1 MKNAPSSGVRFFKFG
16 FMIMAEYDV
25 VVVGGG
31 HAGIEATHAAWKMG
45 VKTAMLTMDVNAIG
59 RMSCNPA
66 VGGVAKGQIVRDI
79 DALGGLMGLLTDKA
93 GIQFRMLNMSKG
105 PAVWGPRAQCDMKYY
120 SEVAR
125 EVITSLPGLD
135 VIEGELASFERMPD
149 GRLEIMLLDG
159 NRYITKNIVVTS
171 GTFLASK
178 MFTGLETSVG
188 GRVGE
193 PSSDK
198 LSECLQRFGVQLR
211 RLKTGTPSRLDPASI
226 DFNECDVQ
234 HGDEFPWPMSDRHLD
249 NTVPGFDS
257 SYFWGDPQKKFI
269 RNDCVCWVT
278 RTNIKT
284 HDILRSGFKD
294 SPMFS
299 GRIHGKGPRYC
310 PSIEDKINRFG
321 DRDGHQLFL
330 EPEQAD
336 IGRIYINGFSSS
348 LPADIQLA
356 AIHTIPG
363 LTRAKVLQIGYAVEY
378 DSVDAT
384 QLYPTFEC
392 KNVPGLYFAGQVC
405 GTSGYEEAAGQGL
418 MAGIN
423 AALKVKGEEP
433 LILGRS
439 ESYLGVMV
447 DDLVNVLLDE
457 PYRMFTSRAEYRL
470 FLRSDN
476 AEARL
481 KEKAHKIGMISDA
494 DYGDWLR
501 RKQLMEDIKTR
512 LAETSAA
519 PDEANKILEAGGQAL
534 ATERTRW
541 INVLRRPGI
550 DPEVFFKTALPEQ
563 SLSRRD
569 QWYMY
574 AEEIYAGF
582 FDRQAREIDDQKK
595 MESVKLSPDLDYMS
609 ISAISIESRQR
620 LNAQKPL
627 TLGQASRIPGVRPA
641 DITVL
646 AHWLENRS

>member
-1 MKNAPSSGVRFFKFG
+1 MSMV
-16 FMIMAEYDV
+16 IAEFDV

-45 VKTAMLTMDVNAIG
+45 VKTAMLTMDLNAIG

-125 EVITSLPGLD
+125 ETMENLPGLTL
-135 VIEGELASFERMPD
+135 IQGELAAFERMND
-149 GRLEIMLLDG
+149 GRLELMLLNGD
-159 NRYITKNIVVTS
+159 RYITRAVVVTS

-178 MFTGLETSVG
+178 MFTGLETSIG

-193 PSSDK
+193 PSADK
-198 LSECLQRFGVQLR
+198 LSECLAKNGIRLR
-211 RLKTGTPSRLDPASI
+211 RLKTGTPSRLDPDSI

-234 HGDEFPWPMSDRHLD
+234 HGDEHPWPMSDRHLAE
-249 NTVPGFDS
+249 TVPGRDEN
-257 SYFWGDPQKKFI
+257 YFWGDQVNKFI
-269 RNDCVCWVT
+269 RNDCVCWIT

-336 IGRIYINGFSSS
+336 IGRVYINGFSSS

-433 LILGRS
+433 FILGRS

-447 DDLVNVLLDE
+447 DDLVNILLDE

-476 AEARL
+476 AEMRL
-481 KEKAHKIGMISDA
+481 KEKARKIGMISDR
-494 DYGDWLR
+494 DWEDWTR
-501 RKQLMEDIKTR
+501 RRDFMTNLKTQFT
-512 LAETSAA
+512 ETSAT
-519 PDEANKILEAGGQAL
+519 PEEANVVLAAGGQAL
-534 ATERTRW
+534 ASERTRW

-550 DPEVFFKTALPEQ
+550 DPETFFKVAAPDAKIT
-563 SLSRRD
+563 RRD

-574 AEEIYAGF
+574 AEELYAGF
-582 FDRQAREIDDQKK
+582 FDRQEREIDDQKK
-595 MESVKLSPDLDYMS
+595 MEKVKLSPDFDYMS
-609 ISAISIESRQR
+609 ITAISIESRQR
-620 LNAQKPL
+620 LNAHKPL

-646 AHWLENRS
+646 AHWLENH

>member
-1 MKNAPSSGVRFFKFG
+1 
-16 FMIMAEYDV
+16 MILAEYDV
-25 VVVGGG
+25 VVIGGG
-31 HAGIEATHAAWKMG
+31 HAGIEATHAAWKLG

-125 EVITSLPGLD
+125 EVITGLPGLD
-135 VIEGELASFERMPD
+135 VIEGELAAFDRMSD
-149 GRLEIMLLDG
+149 GRLELTLLDG
-159 NRYITKNIVVTS
+159 KRYVCKAIVITS

-178 MFTGLETSVG
+178 MFTGLETSIG

-198 LSECLQRFGVQLR
+198 LSECLAREGVQLR
-211 RLKTGTPSRLDPASI
+211 RLKTGTPSRLDPDSI
-226 DFNECDVQ
+226 DFDECEVQ
-234 HGDEFPWPMSDRHLD
+234 HGDDAPWPMSDRHLD
-249 NTVPGFDS
+249 NTVPGRDA
-257 SYFWGDPQKKFI
+257 SYFWGNPSAQAV
-269 RNDCVCWVT
+269 RNDCVCWIT

-336 IGRIYINGFSSS
+336 IGRVYINGFSSS
-348 LPADIQLA
+348 LPADIQLQ

-392 KNVPGLYFAGQVC
+392 KKVPGLYFAGQVC

-433 LILGRS
+433 FILGRS

-481 KEKAHKIGMISDA
+481 KEKARKIGMLSESDFV
-494 DYGDWLR
+494 DWVR
-501 RKQLMEDIKTR
+501 RQELMSTVRER
-512 LAETSAA
+512 LATTSAL
-519 PDEANKILEAGGQAL
+519 PDEANSILAAGGQAL

-550 DPEVFFKTALPEQ
+550 DPEMFFKVAVPDQEI
-563 SLSRRD
+563 SRRD

-595 MESVKLSPDLDYMS
+595 MESVKLSPDLDFMQ

-646 AHWLENRS
+646 AHWLENRT

>member
-1 MKNAPSSGVRFFKFG
+1 MSVIAQF
-16 FMIMAEYDV
+16 DV
-25 VVVGGG
+25 VIVGGG
-31 HAGIEATHAAWKMG
+31 HAGIEATHAAWKLG

-105 PAVWGPRAQCDMKYY
+105 PAVWGPRAQCDMKFY

-125 EVITSLPGLD
+125 EVVTNLPGLS
-135 VIEGELASFERMPD
+135 VIQGELAAFERMPD
-149 GRLEIMLLDG
+149 GSLELTLLNGD
-159 NRYITKNIVVTS
+159 RYQTRAIVITS
-171 GTFLASK
+171 GTFLASR
-178 MFTGLETSVG
+178 MFTGLDTSFG

-193 PSSDK
+193 PSADK
-198 LSECLQRFGVQLR
+198 LSECIAKNGIELR
-211 RLKTGTPSRLDPASI
+211 RLKTGTPSRLDPDSI

-234 HGDEFPWPMSDRHLD
+234 RGDDVAWPMSDRHIAD
-249 NTVPGFDS
+249 TVPGRDAD
-257 SYFWGDPQKKFI
+257 YFWGDASNHFV
-269 RNDCVCWVT
+269 RNDCVCWIT
-278 RTNIKT
+278 RTNLKT

-336 IGRIYINGFSSS
+336 IGRVYINGFSSS

-363 LTRAKVLQIGYAVEY
+363 LTRARVLQIGYAVEY

-392 KNVPGLYFAGQVC
+392 KSVPGLYFAGQVC

-418 MAGIN
+418 LAGIN
-423 AALKVKGEEP
+423 AALKIKGEAP
-433 LILGRS
+433 FILGRS
-439 ESYLGVMV
+439 DSYLGVMA
-447 DDLVNVLLDE
+447 DDLTNILLDE

-481 KEKAHKIGMISDA
+481 KERAHAIGMISDA
-494 DYGDWLR
+494 DYADWQAR
-501 RKQLMEDIKTR
+501 VCRMEHVRKR
-512 LAETSAA
+512 LNEESAT
-519 PDEANKILEAGGQAL
+519 PDQANAILSAGGQAP

-550 DPEVFFKTALPEQ
+550 DPEKFFDVAVPDEAIN
-563 SLSRRD
+563 RRD
-569 QWYMY
+569 RWYMY
-574 AEEIYAGF
+574 AEELYAGF
-582 FDRQAREIDDQKK
+582 FDRQSREIADQKK
-595 MESVKLSPDLDYMS
+595 MESVRLPENFDYMQV
-609 ISAISIESRQR
+609 SAISIESRQR
-620 LNAQKPL
+620 LNAHKPL

-646 AHWLENRS
+646 SHWLENRG

>member
-1 MKNAPSSGVRFFKFG
+1 MTSF
-16 FMIMAEYDV
+16 DV

-31 HAGIEATHAAWKMG
+31 HAGIEATHAAWKLG
-45 VKTAMLTMDVNAIG
+45 VKTAMLTMDINAIG

-105 PAVWGPRAQCDMKYY
+105 PAVWGPRVQCDMKYY

-125 EVITSLPGLD
+125 DAITGLSGLTVIQ
-135 VIEGELASFERMPD
+135 GELASFERMPD
-149 GRLEIMLLDG
+149 GRMELTLLNG
-159 NRYITKNIVVTS
+159 ERYETRALVITS
-171 GTFLASK
+171 GTFLASR
-178 MFTGLETSVG
+178 MFTGLDTSIG

-193 PSSDK
+193 PSADK
-198 LSECLQRFGVQLR
+198 LSECLARNGIRLR
-211 RLKTGTPSRLDPASI
+211 RLKTGTPSRLDPDTI
-226 DFNECDVQ
+226 DFGECEVQ
-234 HGDEFPWPMSDRHLD
+234 HGDAHPWPMSDRHL
-249 NTVPGFDS
+249 NPV
-257 SYFWGDPQKKFI
+257 
-269 RNDCVCWVT
+269 RNDCVCWIT

-336 IGRIYINGFSSS
+336 IGRVYINGFSSS

-384 QLYPTFEC
+384 QLYPTLEC

-423 AALKVKGEEP
+423 AALKVKNEP
-433 LILGRS
+433 PFILGRS
-439 ESYLGVMV
+439 DSYLGVMLN
-447 DDLVNVLLDE
+447 DLVTTLLDE

-476 AEARL
+476 AETRLKERAHQIGMLSDEDYADWQARL
-481 KEKAHKIGMISDA
+481 KAMGEVRSFLETESATPEQA
-494 DYGDWLR
+494 NLV
-501 RKQLMEDIKTR
+501 
-512 LAETSAA
+512 LAE
-519 PDEANKILEAGGQAL
+519 GGQAL
-534 ATERTRW
+534 ANTRTRW

-550 DPEVFFKTALPEQ
+550 DPEQLFRVAMPERNIP
-563 SLSRRD
+563 RRD
-569 QWYMY
+569 QWFMY

-582 FDRQAREIDDQKK
+582 LDRQSREIEEQKK
-595 MESVKLSPDLDYMS
+595 MESVRLPDDLDFMQVS
-609 ISAISIESRQR
+609 VISIESRQR
-620 LNAQKPL
+620 LNSVKPM
-627 TLGQASRIPGVRPA
+627 TLGQASRVPGVRPA
-641 DITVL
+641 DITML
-646 AHWLENRS
+646 YHWLENHRFS

>member
-1 MKNAPSSGVRFFKFG
+1 
-16 FMIMAEYDV
+16 
-25 VVVGGG
+25 
-31 HAGIEATHAAWKMG
+31 
-45 VKTAMLTMDVNAIG
+45 MLTMDINAIG

-125 EVITSLPGLD
+125 DIITSLPGLA
-135 VIEGELASFERMPD
+135 VIQGELAAFERMAD
-149 GRLEIMLLDG
+149 GRLELTLLNG
-159 NRYITKNIVVTS
+159 ERYVTRVLVITS

-178 MFTGLETSVG
+178 MFTGLETSIG

-193 PSSDK
+193 PSADK
-198 LSECLQRFGVQLR
+198 LSECLAQNGIALR
-211 RLKTGTPSRLDPASI
+211 RLKTGTPSRLDPGTI
-226 DFNECDVQ
+226 DFDECDVQ
-234 HGDEFPWPMSDRHLD
+234 HGDAVPWPMSDRHH
-249 NTVPGFDS
+249 NPV
-257 SYFWGDPQKKFI
+257 
-269 RNDCVCWVT
+269 RNDCVCWIT

-336 IGRIYINGFSSS
+336 IGRVYINGFSSS

-392 KNVPGLYFAGQVC
+392 KKVPGLYFAGQVC

-418 MAGIN
+418 LAGIN
-423 AALKVKGEEP
+423 AALKIKGEAP
-433 LILGRS
+433 FILGRS
-439 ESYLGVMV
+439 DSYLGVMA
-447 DDLVNVLLDE
+447 DDLTNILLDE

-476 AEARL
+476 AENRL
-481 KEKAHKIGMISDA
+481 KERAHAIGMISDLDYA
-494 DYGDWLR
+494 DWKHRQD
-501 RKQLMEDIKTR
+501 LMEKTR
-512 LAETSAA
+512 KFLTEESAT
-519 PDEANKILEAGGQAL
+519 PEQANRILESGGQAL
-534 ATERTRW
+534 STERTRW

-550 DPEVFFKTALPEQ
+550 NPELFFDVVAPVAAASGAIPETP
-563 SLSRRD
+563 LCRRD
-569 QWYMY
+569 RWFLY
-574 AEEIYAGF
+574 AEELYAGF
-582 FDRQAREIDDQKK
+582 FDRQAREIEDQKK
-595 MESVKLSPDLDYMS
+595 MESVKLPADMDFMQVT
-609 ISAISIESRQR
+609 AISIESRQR
-620 LNAQKPL
+620 LNAHKPL
-627 TLGQASRIPGVRPA
+627 TLGQASRVPGVRPA

-646 AHWLENRS
+646 AHWLENKGPLT

>member
-1 MKNAPSSGVRFFKFG
+1 MTEF
-16 FMIMAEYDV
+16 DV

-31 HAGIEATHAAWKMG
+31 HAGIEATHAAWKLG
-45 VKTAMLTMDVNAIG
+45 VKTAMLTMDINAIG

-79 DALGGLMGLLTDKA
+79 DALGGLMGILTDKA

-120 SEVAR
+120 SEIAR
-125 EVITSLPGLD
+125 ETIAGLPGLTL
-135 VIEGELASFERMPD
+135 IEGELTAFERMPD
-149 GRLEIMLLDG
+149 GRLQITLLNGD
-159 NRYITKNIVVTS
+159 RYVTRSIVVTS

-193 PSSDK
+193 PSADK
-198 LSECLQRFGVQLR
+198 LSECLAANGIALR
-211 RLKTGTPSRLDPASI
+211 RLKTGTPSRLDPDSI
-226 DFNECDVQ
+226 DFGECDVQ
-234 HGDEFPWPMSDRHLD
+234 HGDAVPWPFSDRHSNAL
-249 NTVPGFDS
+249 
-257 SYFWGDPQKKFI
+257 
-269 RNDCVCWVT
+269 RNDCVCWIT

-336 IGRIYINGFSSS
+336 IGRVYINGFSSS

-392 KNVPGLYFAGQVC
+392 KKVPGLYFAGQVC

-433 LILGRS
+433 FILGRS

-481 KEKAHKIGMISDA
+481 KEKARKIGMIDDTDWA
-494 DYGDWLR
+494 DWVR
-501 RKQLMEDIKTR
+501 RRDQMVALKASLVAESASPED
-512 LAETSAA
+512 
-519 PDEANKILEAGGQAL
+519 ANKILAAGGQAL

-550 DPEVFFKTALPEQ
+550 DPELFFDVALP
-563 SLSRRD
+563 SLPNPGSSLCRRD
-569 QWYMY
+569 RWYMY

-582 FDRQAREIDDQKK
+582 FDRQSREIADQKK
-595 MESVKLSPDLDYMS
+595 MESVKLAPDFDYMQ
-609 ISAISIESRQR
+609 IPAISIESRQR

-646 AHWLENRS
+646 AHWLENRA

>member
-1 MKNAPSSGVRFFKFG
+1 MTSF
-16 FMIMAEYDV
+16 DV

-31 HAGIEATHAAWKMG
+31 HAGIEATHAAWKLG
-45 VKTAMLTMDVNAIG
+45 VKTAMLTMDINAIG

-125 EVITSLPGLD
+125 EVITGLPGVT
-135 VIEGELASFERMPD
+135 VIQGELATFDRMPD
-149 GRLEIMLLDG
+149 GRLELTLLNG
-159 NRYITKNIVVTS
+159 ERYETRALVITS
-171 GTFLASK
+171 GTFLASR
-178 MFTGLETSVG
+178 MFTGLDTSVG

-193 PSSDK
+193 PSADK
-198 LSECLQRFGVQLR
+198 LSECLAKNGIRLR
-211 RLKTGTPSRLDPASI
+211 RLKTGTPSRLDPDTI
-226 DFNECDVQ
+226 DFDECEVQ
-234 HGDEFPWPMSDRHLD
+234 HGDEKPWPMSDRHY
-249 NTVPGFDS
+249 NPV
-257 SYFWGDPQKKFI
+257 
-269 RNDCVCWVT
+269 RNDCVCWIT
-278 RTNIKT
+278 RTNLKT

-336 IGRIYINGFSSS
+336 IGRVYINGFSSS

-363 LTRAKVLQIGYAVEY
+363 LTRARVLQIGYAVEY

-384 QLYPTFEC
+384 QLYPTLEC

-423 AALKVKGEEP
+423 AALKVKNEP
-433 LILGRS
+433 PFILGRS
-439 ESYLGVMV
+439 DSYLGVMLN
-447 DDLVNVLLDE
+447 DLVTTLLDE

-476 AEARL
+476 AETRL
-481 KEKAHKIGMISDA
+481 KERAHQIGMLSDEDYA
-494 DYGDWLR
+494 DWQNRLKAMGEVRSFLETESATPE
-501 RKQLMEDIKTR
+501 QANLV
-512 LAETSAA
+512 LAE
-519 PDEANKILEAGGQAL
+519 GGQAL
-534 ATERTRW
+534 ANTRTRW

-550 DPEVFFKTALPEQ
+550 DPERLFAVALPDR
-563 SLSRRD
+563 SISRRD
-569 QWYMY
+569 QWFMY

-582 FDRQAREIDDQKK
+582 LDRQSREIEEQKK
-595 MESVKLSPDLDYMS
+595 MESVRLPADLDFMHVS
-609 ISAISIESRQR
+609 VISIESRQR
-620 LNAQKPL
+620 LNAVKPM
-627 TLGQASRIPGVRPA
+627 TLGQASRVPGVRPA
-641 DITVL
+641 DITML
-646 AHWLENRS
+646 YHWLENRG

>member
-1 MKNAPSSGVRFFKFG
+1 MTSF
-16 FMIMAEYDV
+16 DV

-31 HAGIEATHAAWKMG
+31 HAGIEATHAAWKLG
-45 VKTAMLTMDVNAIG
+45 VKTAMLTMDINAIG

-93 GIQFRMLNMSKG
+93 GIQSRMLNMSKG

-125 EVITSLPGLD
+125 DAITGLSGLTVIQ
-135 VIEGELASFERMPD
+135 GELASFERMPD
-149 GRLEIMLLDG
+149 GRMELTLLNG
-159 NRYITKNIVVTS
+159 ERYETRALVITS
-171 GTFLASK
+171 GTFLASR
-178 MFTGLETSVG
+178 MFTGLDTSIG

-193 PSSDK
+193 PSADK
-198 LSECLQRFGVQLR
+198 LSECLARNGIRLR
-211 RLKTGTPSRLDPASI
+211 RLKTGTPSRLDPDTI
-226 DFNECDVQ
+226 DFGECEIQ
-234 HGDEFPWPMSDRHLD
+234 HGDAHPWPMSDRHH
-249 NTVPGFDS
+249 NPV
-257 SYFWGDPQKKFI
+257 
-269 RNDCVCWVT
+269 RNDCVCWIT

-336 IGRIYINGFSSS
+336 IGRVYINGFSSS

-384 QLYPTFEC
+384 QLYPTLEC

-423 AALKVKGEEP
+423 AALKVKNEP
-433 LILGRS
+433 PFILGRS
-439 ESYLGVMV
+439 DSYLGVMLN
-447 DDLVNVLLDE
+447 DLVTTLLDE

-476 AEARL
+476 AETRLKERAHQIGMLSDEDYADWQARL
-481 KEKAHKIGMISDA
+481 KAMGEVRSFLETESATPEQA
-494 DYGDWLR
+494 NLV
-501 RKQLMEDIKTR
+501 
-512 LAETSAA
+512 LAE
-519 PDEANKILEAGGQAL
+519 GGQAL
-534 ATERTRW
+534 ANTRTRW

-550 DPEVFFKTALPEQ
+550 DPEQLFRVAMPERNIP
-563 SLSRRD
+563 RRD
-569 QWYMY
+569 QWFMY

-582 FDRQAREIDDQKK
+582 LDRQSREIEEQKK
-595 MESVKLSPDLDYMS
+595 MESVRLPDDLDFIQVS
-609 ISAISIESRQR
+609 VISIESRQR
-620 LNAQKPL
+620 LNSVKPM
-627 TLGQASRIPGVRPA
+627 TLGQASRVPGVRPA
-641 DITVL
+641 DITML
-646 AHWLENRS
+646 YHWLENHRFS

>member
-1 MKNAPSSGVRFFKFG
+1 
-16 FMIMAEYDV
+16 MILAEYDV
-25 VVVGGG
+25 VVIGGG
-31 HAGIEATHAAWKMG
+31 HAGIEATHAAWKLG
-45 VKTAMLTMDVNAIG
+45 VKTAMLTMEINAIG

-105 PAVWGPRAQCDMKYY
+105 PAVWGPRAQCDMKFY
-120 SEVAR
+120 SEVAK

-135 VIEGELASFERMPD
+135 VIEGELAAFERMSD
-149 GRLEIMLLDG
+149 GRLELTLLDG
-159 NRYITKNIVVTS
+159 KRYIAKSIVITS

-178 MFTGLETSVG
+178 MFTGLDTSIG

-193 PSSDK
+193 PSADK
-198 LSECLQRFGVQLR
+198 LSECLAREGVQLR
-211 RLKTGTPSRLDPASI
+211 RLKTGTPSRLDPDSI
-226 DFNECDVQ
+226 DFDECEVQ
-234 HGDEFPWPMSDRHLD
+234 RGDDAPWPMSDRHLD
-249 NTVPGFDS
+249 NTVPGRDAN
-257 SYFWGDPQKKFI
+257 YFWGNPSARTV
-269 RNDCVCWVT
+269 RNDCVCWIT
-278 RTNIKT
+278 RTNLKT

-336 IGRIYINGFSSS
+336 IGRVYINGFSSS
-348 LPADIQLA
+348 LPADIQLQ

-392 KNVPGLYFAGQVC
+392 KKVPGLYFAGQVC

-481 KEKAHKIGMISDA
+481 KEKARKIGMLSESDFV
-494 DYGDWLR
+494 DWVR
-501 RKQLMEDIKTR
+501 RRELMATIKER
-512 LAETSAA
+512 LATTSAL
-519 PDEANKILEAGGQAL
+519 PEEANSILSEGGQAL

-550 DPEVFFKTALPEQ
+550 DPEMFFKVAVPDLNIA
-563 SLSRRD
+563 RRD

-595 MESVKLSPDLDYMS
+595 MESVKLSPDFDFMQ

-646 AHWLENRS
+646 AHWLENRT

>member
-1 MKNAPSSGVRFFKFG
+1 MTSF
-16 FMIMAEYDV
+16 DV

-31 HAGIEATHAAWKMG
+31 HAGIEATHAAWKLG
-45 VKTAMLTMDVNAIG
+45 VKTAMLTMDINAIG

-125 EVITSLPGLD
+125 DAITGLSGLTVIQ
-135 VIEGELASFERMPD
+135 GELASFERMPD
-149 GRLEIMLLDG
+149 GRMELTLLNG
-159 NRYITKNIVVTS
+159 ERYETRALVITS
-171 GTFLASK
+171 GTFLASR
-178 MFTGLETSVG
+178 MFTGLDTSIG

-193 PSSDK
+193 PSADK
-198 LSECLQRFGVQLR
+198 LSECLARNGIRLR
-211 RLKTGTPSRLDPASI
+211 RLKTGTPSRLDPDTI
-226 DFNECDVQ
+226 DFGECEVQ
-234 HGDEFPWPMSDRHLD
+234 HGDAHPWPMSDRHH
-249 NTVPGFDS
+249 NPV
-257 SYFWGDPQKKFI
+257 
-269 RNDCVCWVT
+269 RNDCVCWIT

-336 IGRIYINGFSSS
+336 IGRVYINGFSSS

-384 QLYPTFEC
+384 QLYPTLEC

-423 AALKVKGEEP
+423 AALKVKNEP
-433 LILGRS
+433 PFILGRS
-439 ESYLGVMV
+439 DSYLGVMLN
-447 DDLVNVLLDE
+447 DLVTTLLDE

-476 AEARL
+476 AETRL
-481 KEKAHKIGMISDA
+481 KERAHQIGMLSDEDYA
-494 DYGDWLR
+494 DWQAR
-501 RKQLMEDIKTR
+501 IKAMGEVRSFLETESATPEQANLV
-512 LAETSAA
+512 LAE
-519 PDEANKILEAGGQAL
+519 GGQAL
-534 ATERTRW
+534 ANTRTRW

-550 DPEVFFKTALPEQ
+550 DPEQLFREAMPERNIP
-563 SLSRRD
+563 RRD
-569 QWYMY
+569 QWFMY

-582 FDRQAREIDDQKK
+582 LDRQSREIEEQKK
-595 MESVKLSPDLDYMS
+595 MESVRLPDDLDFMQVS
-609 ISAISIESRQR
+609 VISIESRQR
-620 LNAQKPL
+620 LNFVKPM
-627 TLGQASRIPGVRPA
+627 TLGQASRVPGVRPA
-641 DITVL
+641 DITML
-646 AHWLENRS
+646 YHWLENHRFS

>member
-1 MKNAPSSGVRFFKFG
+1 MSLV
-16 FMIMAEYDV
+16 AEFDV

-31 HAGIEATHAAWKMG
+31 HAGIEATHAAWKLG
-45 VKTAMLTMDVNAIG
+45 VKTAMLTMDINAIG

-125 EVITSLPGLD
+125 EVITNLPGLS
-135 VIEGELASFERMPD
+135 VIQGELAAFERMAD
-149 GRLEIMLLDG
+149 GRLELTLLSG
-159 NRYITKNIVVTS
+159 ERYITRSLVITS

-178 MFTGLETSVG
+178 MFTGLETSIG

-193 PSSDK
+193 PSADK
-198 LSECLQRFGVQLR
+198 LSESLAREGIALR
-211 RLKTGTPSRLDPASI
+211 RLKTGTPSRLDPDSI

-234 HGDEFPWPMSDRHLD
+234 RGDDAPWPMSDRHLAE
-249 NTVPGFDS
+249 TVPGRDAN
-257 SYFWGDPQKKFI
+257 YFWGDPANKFI
-269 RNDCVCWVT
+269 RNDCVCWIT
-278 RTNIKT
+278 RTNLKT

-336 IGRIYINGFSSS
+336 IGRVYINGFSSS

-363 LTRAKVLQIGYAVEY
+363 LTRARVLQIGYAVEY

-392 KNVPGLYFAGQVC
+392 KKVPGLYFAGQVC

-418 MAGIN
+418 LAGIN
-423 AALKVKGEEP
+423 AALKIKGEEP

-439 ESYLGVMV
+439 DSYLGVMA
-447 DDLVNVLLDE
+447 DDLVNILLDE

-476 AEARL
+476 AETRL
-481 KEKAHKIGMISDA
+481 KERAHKIGMISDS
-494 DYGDWLR
+494 DYSDWKR
-501 RKQLMEDIKTR
+501 RQDLMATARTR
-512 LAETSAA
+512 MTEESAT
-519 PDEANKILEAGGQAL
+519 PDQANPILEAGGQAL
-534 ATERTRW
+534 SAERTRW

-550 DPEVFFKTALPEQ
+550 DPEQLFRTALPD
-563 SLSRRD
+563 LNLTRRD
-569 QWYMY
+569 QWFMY

-595 MESVKLSPDLDYMS
+595 MESVRLPVDFDYMQVT
-609 ISAISIESRQR
+609 AVSIESRQR
-620 LNAQKPL
+620 LNAHKPL
-627 TLGQASRIPGVRPA
+627 TLGQASRVPGVRPA

-646 AHWLENRS
+646 AHWLENRRF

>member
-1 MKNAPSSGVRFFKFG
+1 MLGTGQFFS
-16 FMIMAEYDV
+16 MLIAEYDV

-31 HAGIEATHAAWKMG
+31 HAGIEATHAAWKLG
-45 VKTAMLTMDVNAIG
+45 VKTAMLTMDINAIG

-125 EVITSLPGLD
+125 DVITNLPGLS
-135 VIEGELASFERMPD
+135 VIQGELAAFERMPD
-149 GRLEIMLLDG
+149 GRLELTLLNG
-159 NRYITKNIVVTS
+159 ERYVTRALVVTS

-178 MFTGLETSVG
+178 MFTGLETSIG

-193 PSSDK
+193 PSADK
-198 LSECLQRFGVQLR
+198 LSESLAKHGIALR
-211 RLKTGTPSRLDPASI
+211 RLKTGTPSRLDPDTI

-234 HGDEFPWPMSDRHLD
+234 HGDDSPWPMSDRHLAE
-249 NTVPGFDS
+249 TVPGRSAD
-257 SYFWGDPQKKFI
+257 YFWGDQANKFI
-269 RNDCVCWVT
+269 RNDCVCWIT
-278 RTNIKT
+278 RTNLKT
-284 HDILRSGFKD
+284 HEILRSGFKD

-336 IGRIYINGFSSS
+336 IGRVYINGFSSS

-392 KNVPGLYFAGQVC
+392 KKVPGLYFAGQVC

-418 MAGIN
+418 LAGIN
-423 AALKVKGEEP
+423 AALKIKGEGP
-433 LILGRS
+433 FILGRS
-439 ESYLGVMV
+439 DSYLGVMA
-447 DDLVNVLLDE
+447 DDLSNILLDE

-476 AEARL
+476 AEMRL
-481 KEKAHKIGMISDA
+481 KERSHDIGMISDS
-494 DYGDWLR
+494 DYEDWMR
-501 RKQLMEDIKTR
+501 RRGLMESARTR
-512 LAETSAA
+512 MVEESATPEQANEILA
-519 PDEANKILEAGGQAL
+519 LGGQAL

-541 INVLRRPGI
+541 MNVFRRPGI
-550 DPEVFFKTALPEQ
+550 DPEAFFKVALPDMQ
-563 SLSRRD
+563 LCRRD

-574 AEEIYAGF
+574 AQELYAGF
-582 FDRQAREIDDQKK
+582 FDRQEREIVEQKK
-595 MESVKLSPDLDYMS
+595 MESVRLPADMDFMQVT
-609 ISAISIESRQR
+609 AISIESRQR
-620 LNAQKPL
+620 LNAHKPL

-646 AHWLENRS
+646 AHWLENRG

>member
-1 MKNAPSSGVRFFKFG
+1 MTEF
-16 FMIMAEYDV
+16 DV

-31 HAGIEATHAAWKMG
+31 HAGIEATHAAWKLG
-45 VKTAMLTMDVNAIG
+45 VKTAMLTMDINAIG

-79 DALGGLMGLLTDKA
+79 DALGGLMGILTDKA

-120 SEVAR
+120 SEIAR
-125 EVITSLPGLD
+125 ETIAGLPGLTL
-135 VIEGELASFERMPD
+135 IEGELTAFERMPD
-149 GRLEIMLLDG
+149 GRLQITLLNGD
-159 NRYITKNIVVTS
+159 RYVTRSIVVTS

-193 PSSDK
+193 PSADK
-198 LSECLQRFGVQLR
+198 LSECLAANGIALR
-211 RLKTGTPSRLDPASI
+211 RLKTGTPSRLDPDSI
-226 DFNECDVQ
+226 DFGECDVQ
-234 HGDEFPWPMSDRHLD
+234 HGDAVPWPFSDRHSNAL
-249 NTVPGFDS
+249 
-257 SYFWGDPQKKFI
+257 
-269 RNDCVCWVT
+269 RNDCVCWIT
-278 RTNIKT
+278 RTNVKT

-336 IGRIYINGFSSS
+336 IGRVYINGFSSS

-392 KNVPGLYFAGQVC
+392 KKVPGLYFAGQVC

-433 LILGRS
+433 FILGRS

-481 KEKAHKIGMISDA
+481 KEKARKIGMIDDTDWA
-494 DYGDWLR
+494 DWVR
-501 RKQLMEDIKTR
+501 RRDQMVALKASLVAESASPED
-512 LAETSAA
+512 
-519 PDEANKILEAGGQAL
+519 ANKILAAGGQAH

-550 DPEVFFKTALPEQ
+550 DPELFFDVALP
-563 SLSRRD
+563 SLPNSSLLNPGSSLCRRD
-569 QWYMY
+569 RWYMY

-582 FDRQAREIDDQKK
+582 FDRQSREIADQKK
-595 MESVKLSPDLDYMS
+595 MESVKLAPDFDYMQ
-609 ISAISIESRQR
+609 IPAISIESRQR

-646 AHWLENRS
+646 AHWLENRA

>member
-1 MKNAPSSGVRFFKFG
+1 MSLV
-16 FMIMAEYDV
+16 AEFDV

-31 HAGIEATHAAWKMG
+31 HAGIEATHAAWKLG
-45 VKTAMLTMDVNAIG
+45 VKTAMLTMDINAIG

-125 EVITSLPGLD
+125 EVITNLPGLS
-135 VIEGELASFERMPD
+135 VIQGELAAFTRMAD
-149 GRLEIMLLDG
+149 GRLELTLLNG
-159 NRYITKNIVVTS
+159 ECYITRSLVITS

-198 LSECLQRFGVQLR
+198 LSECLAREGVALR
-211 RLKTGTPSRLDPASI
+211 RLKTGTPSRLDPESI

-234 HGDEFPWPMSDRHLD
+234 RGDDTPWPMSDRHLA
-249 NTVPGFDS
+249 NTVPGRDAD
-257 SYFWGDPQKKFI
+257 YFWGDSTNKFV
-269 RNDCVCWVT
+269 RNDCVCWIT

-336 IGRIYINGFSSS
+336 IGRVYINGFSSS
-348 LPADIQLA
+348 LPADIQLS

-363 LTRAKVLQIGYAVEY
+363 LTRARVLQIGYAVEY

-392 KNVPGLYFAGQVC
+392 KKVPGLFFAGQVC

-418 MAGIN
+418 LAGIN
-423 AALKVKGEEP
+423 AALKIKGEAP
-433 LILGRS
+433 FILGRS
-439 ESYLGVMV
+439 DSYLGVMA
-447 DDLVNVLLDE
+447 DDLSNILLDE

-476 AEARL
+476 AETRL
-481 KEKAHKIGMISDA
+481 KERAHAIGMISDSDYA
-494 DYGDWLR
+494 DWKR
-501 RKQLMEDIKTR
+501 RQQLMETARTR
-512 LAETSAA
+512 MSEESAA
-519 PDEANKILEAGGQAL
+519 PDLANAILAAGGQAL
-534 ATERTRW
+534 STERTRW

-550 DPEVFFKTALPEQ
+550 DPEQLFRTALPDLN
-563 SLSRRD
+563 LSRRD
-569 QWYMY
+569 QWFLY

-582 FDRQAREIDDQKK
+582 FDRQAKEIDDQKK
-595 MESVKLSPDLDYMS
+595 MESVKLPADFDYMQVT
-609 ISAISIESRQR
+609 AVSIESRQR
-620 LNAQKPL
+620 LNAHKPL

-646 AHWLENRS
+646 AHWLENRRGS

>member
-1 MKNAPSSGVRFFKFG
+1 
-16 FMIMAEYDV
+16 MIIAEFDV

-31 HAGIEATHAAWKMG
+31 HAGIEATHAAWKIG
-45 VKTAMLTMDVNAIG
+45 VKTAMLTMDLNAIG

-125 EVITSLPGLD
+125 ETMESLQGLTL
-135 VIEGELASFERMPD
+135 IQGELASFDRMND
-149 GRLEIMLLDG
+149 GRLELTLLNGD
-159 NRYITKNIVVTS
+159 RYITRSLVITS

-178 MFTGLETSVG
+178 MFTGLETSIG

-193 PSSDK
+193 PSADK
-198 LSECLQRFGVQLR
+198 LSECLAKNGIRLR
-211 RLKTGTPSRLDPASI
+211 RLKTGTPSRLDPDTI

-234 HGDEFPWPMSDRHLD
+234 HGDDKPWPMSDRH
-249 NTVPGFDS
+249 FDENGTPDK
-257 SYFWGDPQKKFI
+257 FWGDQINKFI
-269 RNDCVCWVT
+269 RNDCVCWIT

-336 IGRIYINGFSSS
+336 IGRVYINGFSSS

-363 LTRAKVLQIGYAVEY
+363 LARAKVLQIGYAVEY

-392 KNVPGLYFAGQVC
+392 KNVPGIYFAGQVC

-423 AALKVKGEEP
+423 AALKVKGEDP
-433 LILGRS
+433 FILGRS

-447 DDLVNVLLDE
+447 DDLVNILLDE

-476 AEARL
+476 AEMRL
-481 KEKAHKIGMISDA
+481 KEKARKIGMISDR
-494 DYGDWLR
+494 DWFDWDR
-501 RKQLMEDIKTR
+501 RKNLMADFKTKF
-512 LAETSAA
+512 AETSAT
-519 PDEANKILEAGGQAL
+519 PEEANVILEAGGQAL

-550 DPEVFFKTALPEQ
+550 DPETFFKVAAPDAQIT
-563 SLSRRD
+563 RRD

-574 AEEIYAGF
+574 AEELYAGF
-582 FDRQAREIDDQKK
+582 FDRQEREIDDQKK
-595 MESVKLSPDLDYMS
+595 MEKVKLSPDLDYMS
-609 ISAISIESRQR
+609 ITAISIESRQR
-620 LNAQKPL
+620 LNAHKPL
-627 TLGQASRIPGVRPA
+627 TLGQASRVPGIRPA

-646 AHWLENRS
+646 AHWLDSRS